1 MVKKDDYLSKI
12 DKIPTVSF
20 NKEQKIIAKKILE
33 KTDEKDLDA
42 VYGLITQR
50 VKTGFVFDEA
60 PEVNHNAVAI
70 VKENKELRIDG
81 DSLDCI
87 EHKLIIGENY
97 DALKN
102 LCATYIDK
110 NGKGLIDVIYIDP
123 PYNTEATKQ
132 EGNDYKEEI
141 EATKFIYRDKFTRD
155 GWLNMMN
162 ERLKL
167 AKQLLSESGVIF
179 ISIDDSEQAYLK
191 VLCDEIFGEENFYGL
206 FIQTKGNTQNDSK
219 SIQKNHEYILCYVKK
234 YTELLLTY
242 ENIVLHQ
249 VFEDQYYLG
258 RDTETSSSHD
268 KLIERNNLG
277 YTIYYYEGSV
287 SGMTGNHNTLI
298 ERNNLGYTV
307 YYYEGSASETTEN
320 YNNLTDKN
328 NLGYNNFKVLK
339 KRDKILHAIALKDYS
354 VEKLTTTSKEEEIYN
369 NDEYLLSKGYK
380 IIRPPKRD
388 NGTLGCWTWG
398 IETFTELW
406 NNDEVIIKNNKNII
420 QKKFVNLNEIVI
432 ENNKKYYK
440 KINVLPPQS
449 ILNITNSQGTKELKS
464 IFNKKVFD
472 NPKST
477 YLLKHL
483 VKLYNNK
490 NSIILDFFAGSG
502 TTGQAVMELN
512 AEDGGNRQFI
522 LVTNNENN
530 IGEKITRER
539 LYRVIKGIGTN
550 GETFDW
556 TYKKDTPYLN
566 KNSVRVFNIETH
578 ELTLNDLDKAE
589 DLKEKAK
596 LEFKK
601 LNQNYSINNDFDIY
615 NELSALNP
623 QKLDKDCK

>member
-12 DKIPTVSF
+12 DRIPTVSF

-70 VKENKELRIDG
+70 VKENKELGIDG

-123 PYNTEATKQ
+123 PYNTEATKW
-132 EGNDYKEEI
+132 EGNDYKEEL

-167 AKQLLSESGVIF
+167 AKQLLSDSGVIF

-191 VLCDEIFGEENFYGL
+191 VLCDEIFGEENFITN
-206 FIQTKGNTQNDSK
+206 FIWEKTQHFGRQKLNTYNNVD
-219 SIQKNHEYILCYVKK
+219 YVLCYSKNKYNNQKLKEILVEKINSDFLDAPLYNASNNKHTLMFKKGTVKFNIK
-234 YTELLLTY
+234 DGVYEHTTSDDYVLENPVIVKNGLNDNDFNLSFKSRWSSSTVEAETEKGTTFWVKTESFAIRAIYADGKQSSVSPKQILFTNKKNPYCAYSRLGNKRVGTNETASNELKEILGAELFSY
-242 ENIVLHQ
+242 PKPVSL
-249 VFEDQYYLG
+249 VYYLISLLF
-258 RDTETSSSHD
+258 DE
-268 KLIERNNLG
+268 
-277 YTIYYYEGSV
+277 
-287 SGMTGNHNTLI
+287 
-298 ERNNLGYTV
+298 
-307 YYYEGSASETTEN
+307 EN
-320 YNNLTDKN
+320 QS
-328 NLGYNNFKVLK
+328 FK
-339 KRDKILHAIALKDYS
+339 
-354 VEKLTTTSKEEEIYN
+354 
-369 NDEYLLSKGYK
+369 
-380 IIRPPKRD
+380 D
-388 NGTLGCWTWG
+388 N
-398 IETFTELW
+398 
-406 NNDEVIIKNNKNII
+406 
-420 QKKFVNLNEIVI
+420 
-432 ENNKKYYK
+432 Y
-440 KINVLPPQS
+440 
-449 ILNITNSQGTKELKS
+449 
-464 IFNKKVFD
+464 
-472 NPKST
+472 
-477 YLLKHL
+477 
-483 VKLYNNK
+483 
-490 NSIILDFFAGSG
+490 IILDFFAGSG

-539 LYRVIKGIGTN
+539 LYRVIKGVGTN

-578 ELTLNDLDKAE
+578 KLTLNDLDKAE

>member
-50 VKTGFVFDEA
+50 VKTGFVFDKA

-132 EGNDYKEEI
+132 EGNDYKEDI

-167 AKQLLSESGVIF
+167 AKQLLSDSGVIF
-179 ISIDDSEQAYLK
+179 ISIDDNEQAYLK
-191 VLCDEIFGEENFYGL
+191 VLCDEIFGEDNFVACCSRKTKSFDRDKSNKKLQKL
-206 FIQTKGNTQNDSK
+206 FDYLLIYSKNNNYFSIEQDIVGQKIYSQKDEIGSYKLNPLQNTGPDGYKDLRPNTYYP
-219 SIQKNHEYILCYVKK
+219 IF
-234 YTELLLTY
+234 LLL
-242 ENIVLHQ
+242 
-249 VFEDQYYLG
+249 DG
-258 RDTETSSSHD
+258 
-268 KLIERNNLG
+268 
-277 YTIYYYEGSV
+277 
-287 SGMTGNHNTLI
+287 
-298 ERNNLGYTV
+298 
-307 YYYEGSASETTEN
+307 
-320 YNNLTDKN
+320 NLTP
-328 NLGYNNFKVLK
+328 
-339 KRDKILHAIALKDYS
+339 
-354 VEKLTTTSKEEEIYN
+354 EKP
-369 NDEYLLSKGYK
+369 NDE
-380 IIRPPKRD
+380 
-388 NGTLGCWTWG
+388 
-398 IETFTELW
+398 
-406 NNDEVIIKNNKNII
+406 KNI
-420 QKKFVNLNEIVI
+420 
-432 ENNKKYYK
+432 
-440 KINVLPPQS
+440 
-449 ILNITNSQGTKELKS
+449 
-464 IFNKKVFD
+464 KKVFLPQKIGNRD
-472 NPKST
+472 GRWSWQKSKILTDNFRLVIKNESLYIKIYKSDDEDMNRYKSKINLLDFSNASGTSILTKLNLQDIFNNPKPVD
-477 YLLKHL
+477 LIKWCLKAQI
-483 VKLYNNK
+483 NK
-490 NSIILDFFAGSG
+490 NTTVLDFFAGSG

-512 AEDGGNRQFI
+512 AEDGGKRQFI

-539 LYRVIKGIGTN
+539 LYRVIKGKGSN
-550 GETFDW
+550 CETFDW

>member
-12 DKIPTVSF
+12 DRIPTVSF

-123 PYNTEATKQ
+123 PYNTEASKDD
-132 EGNDYKEEI
+132 GNDYKQEF

-162 ERLKL
+162 ERLNF
-167 AKQLLSESGVIF
+167 AKQLLSDNGVIF

-191 VLCDEIFGEENFYGL
+191 VLCDEIFGEENFLIDLIRKTKSTTNDAKTGVN
-206 FIQTKGNTQNDSK
+206 IQ
-219 SIQKNHEYILCYVKK
+219 HENCLCYAKNYNKVKLFGEEKDLSHYSNLDNDPNGEWCSSDPSAKSGSKETGWFPIKNPYTGKIDYPPKGRFWLFSQNTLQK
-234 YTELLLTY
+234 YIDYGTICFKKEHKENERGFIYKRYKKDLLTTKKTLDSLVFCENEYMNQSATKMLLSLGMVDSFKYPKGVNFIKKLLL
-242 ENIVLHQ
+242 HS
-249 VFEDQYYLG
+249 
-258 RDTETSSSHD
+258 TS
-268 KLIERNNLG
+268 
-277 YTIYYYEGSV
+277 
-287 SGMTGNHNTLI
+287 
-298 ERNNLGYTV
+298 
-307 YYYEGSASETTEN
+307 
-320 YNNLTDKN
+320 
-328 NLGYNNFKVLK
+328 
-339 KRDKILHAIALKDYS
+339 
-354 VEKLTTTSKEEEIYN
+354 
-369 NDEYLLSKGYK
+369 
-380 IIRPPKRD
+380 
-388 NGTLGCWTWG
+388 
-398 IETFTELW
+398 
-406 NNDEVIIKNNKNII
+406 
-420 QKKFVNLNEIVI
+420 
-432 ENNKKYYK
+432 
-440 KINVLPPQS
+440 
-449 ILNITNSQGTKELKS
+449 
-464 IFNKKVFD
+464 
-472 NPKST
+472 
-477 YLLKHL
+477 
-483 VKLYNNK
+483 K

-502 TTGQAVMELN
+502 TTGQAVIELN

-539 LYRVIKGIGTN
+539 LYRVIKGVGTN

-589 DLKEKAK
+589 DLKEMAK

-601 LNQNYSINNDFDIY
+601 LNKNYSINNDFDIY